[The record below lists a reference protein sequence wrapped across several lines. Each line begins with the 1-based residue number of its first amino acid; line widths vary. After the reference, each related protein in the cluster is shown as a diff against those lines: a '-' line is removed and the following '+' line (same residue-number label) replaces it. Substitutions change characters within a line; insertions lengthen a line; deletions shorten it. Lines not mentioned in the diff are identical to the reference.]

1 MNVSEVDIY
10 KMKSSKRNDD
20 DAEEINT
27 FVADSKQKMIKLKFG
42 DKFTKKPIQV
52 KDDIILLGRS
62 HIHVINSKDWSTK
75 VLISVG
81 EDFAEKAAFTL
92 K

>member
-10 KMKSSKRNDD
+10 KLSKDD
-20 DAEEINT
+20 DKTNES
-27 FVADSKQKMIKLKFG
+27 FVADKNQKMIKLKFG

-52 KDDIILLGRS
+52 KDEIVLLGRS

-92 K
+92 KQNQ